1 MAKFLLRSVLQIC
14 LLLHTVKG
22 IEALH
27 PTPVTVG
34 QLDLRTN
41 PEPTPRAILADKSEI
56 VGRSYYNTLCGYA
69 DANSRRRQRLIW
81 LCCKITD
88 GFLVYPVSCVD
99 GYVCATAA
107 NYFAAGCCNPN
118 ELAYCTLPST
128 CIPYG
133 YSCDEVCQAEN
144 IAYTSW

>member
-1 MAKFLLRSVLQIC
+1 MAKVLLRSVLQLG
-14 LLLHTVKG
+14 LLLDIAKG

-34 QLDLRTN
+34 QLDLRAN
-41 PEPTPRAILADKSEI
+41 PEPTPRAILEDKAEI

-69 DANSRRRQRLIW
+69 DANARKGKQLAW
-81 LCCKITD
+81 LRCNWTD
-88 GFLVYPVSCVD
+88 SISVYPVSCID

-107 NYFAAGCCNPN
+107 NYYAAGCCNPS
-118 ELAYCTLPST
+118 ELAYCTLPSV

-133 YSCDEVCQAEN
+133 YYCDETCLLEN
-144 IAYTSW
+144 IAYTAW